1 MHVVLTLI
9 VLSVMVMIFF
19 NLYRMD
25 ETISILRNDELEG
38 VESLKALAL
47 VNVIFLALFVMT
59 CLVYLSYVS
68 HKL

>member
-25 ETISILRNDELEG
+25 ETITILRNDKLED

-47 VNVIFLALFVMT
+47 VNVVFLTLFVMT

-68 HKL
+68 H

>member
-1 MHVVLTLI
+1 
-9 VLSVMVMIFF
+9 MIFF

-25 ETISILRNDELEG
+25 ETITILRNDELEG

>member
-25 ETISILRNDELEG
+25 ETISILKNDKVEG
-38 VESLKALAL
+38 VNSLKALAL
-47 VNVIFLALFVMT
+47 VNIVFLTLFVMT
-59 CLVYLSYVS
+59 CLLYLTYVS